1 MLAKKFAI
9 ALILGAAAVEAQS
22 YRPYRRFGPRR
33 PTGPSGPSSRF
44 GDKDGKQEEKEN
56 FELNLEFEAYPEEN

>member
-22 YRPYRRFGPRR
+22 YRPYRRFGPTR

-44 GDKDGKQEEKEN
+44 GDKGEQEEKEN
-56 FELNLEFEAYPEEN
+56 FELNLEFEANPEENQ